1 MFRGNGA
8 VIFSENFQL
17 FQVFGCSRFGGRRR
31 LDKRKH
37 RMKGVGVVH
46 MWIFQPTWR
55 QSSLRLKILDSFS
68 HQRHPGS
75 SGTWEVAGQL
85 EGARRLLPV
94 FLLCFPGGGHLAG
107 DTVRYN
113 LPASGALLYLLPF
126 HLEAP
131 GQR

>member
-1 MFRGNGA
+1 MFRGNRA

-37 RMKGVGVVH
+37 RTKGVGVVH
-46 MWIFQPTWR
+46 VWIFQPTWR
-55 QSSLRLKILDSFS
+55 QASLRLKILDSFS
-68 HQRHPGS
+68 YQRHPGS
-75 SGTWEVAGQL
+75 PGPWEVAGQL

-94 FLLCFPGGGHLAG
+94 FLLCFPGGVTCLETRSGI
-107 DTVRYN
+107 TSPQVR
-113 LPASGALLYLLPF
+113 ALLYLLPF